1 MAGWKWIL
9 PALCA
14 VTTVA
19 LIATVFA
26 VFGFGSRPW
35 LGYWDAQTASTGSPF
50 VVRLTQVVPGG
61 AADRA
66 GLRDGDRI
74 DVRKLDVDARAGV
87 LFQPV
92 ATRSMTLPVMRGGN
106 TRTVR
111 FTPSTVYDLNSTLKI
126 VSDALWLFALF
137 WVLCCAWLIA
147 VRRWQMP
154 EAQYLCLTLVAIA
167 AGCVVPGRLVLPSGI
182 ACALQYFVVGILGC
196 ASAVFPV
203 VLAKRF
209 GAPSLA
215 QRVLD
220 VVIGVIVAVTLAGF
234 ASVSIGM
241 LSGSIDPLPFVFD
254 ASARILQLAIYVA
267 AAVAVIL
274 AVSRTPTS
282 ERARAAWL
290 LLPLPIALPLYYAL
304 IEGTYSAPSW
314 TVNAVLVIIAGVVML
329 TAAVAVTFAL
339 LARRVLDFQ
348 FIVGQ
353 ALVAGGVSAIVV
365 VAFVLL
371 EWLLGSVFA
380 GHATGIVANAAL
392 ALALGLSMRFIH
404 ARVDAFVDF
413 AFFHERREN
422 ERALRE
428 FAKEAAFV
436 TTSDDLLDAAMQ
448 KIRMHTDAR
457 AVSVLVN
464 GSQRYVARRYFG
476 DVAQEARE
484 NDAAI
489 LALKATHKPVD
500 LHRYAT
506 ALKGDL
512 ALPMLARGSVA
523 GVIVCGARAGGE
535 AYAPDEIEALAEFA
549 QGVGSALDSIG
560 RTGTSSGDDNAILRE
575 LCVEIRSLREA
586 IGRLTRG

>member
-1 MAGWKWIL
+1 M
-9 PALCA
+9 PTLCA
-14 VTTVA
+14 VTTAA
-19 LIATVFA
+19 LVATVFA

-35 LGYWDAQTASTGSPF
+35 LGYWDAQTASTGHPF
-50 VVRLTQVVPGG
+50 IVQLTQVVPGG
-61 AADRA
+61 AATRA
-66 GLRDGDRI
+66 GLRNGDRI
-74 DVRKLDVDARAGV
+74 DIRKLDVDERAGV

-92 ATRSMTLPVMRGGN
+92 ATRSITLPVTRNGN
-106 TRTVR
+106 ARTVR

-126 VSDALWLFALF
+126 LSDALWLFALF
-137 WVLCCAWLIA
+137 WALSCAWLIA

-167 AGCVVPGRLVLPSGI
+167 AGCIIPGRLVLPSGI
-182 ACALQYFVVGILGC
+182 SSALQYFAVGVVGC

-203 VLAKRF
+203 ALARRF
-209 GAPSLA
+209 GSPSLA
-215 QRVLD
+215 RRVLD
-220 VVIGVIVAVTLAGF
+220 VVIGVIVVITLAGF

-241 LSGSIDPLPFVFD
+241 LSVSIDPLPFVFD
-254 ASARILQLAIYVA
+254 ASARMLQLVIYVA
-267 AAVAVIL
+267 AAVAVSL
-274 AVSRTPTS
+274 AVARTPVS

-314 TVNAVLVIIAGVVML
+314 TVNAVLVIVAGIVML
-329 TAAVAVTFAL
+329 TAAAAVTFAL

-380 GHATGIVANAAL
+380 GHATGIVANVAL
-392 ALALGLSMRFIH
+392 ALSLGLSMRFIH
-404 ARVDAFVDF
+404 NRVDAFVDF
-413 AFFHERREN
+413 TFFHERREN

-436 TTSDDLLDAAMQ
+436 TTQDDLLDAAIQ
-448 KIRMHTDAR
+448 KIRIHTDAR
-457 AVSVLVN
+457 AGAVLVN

-476 DVAQEARE
+476 DATQEASE

-506 ALKGDL
+506 ALKGDV

-523 GVIVCGARAGGE
+523 GVIVCGPRAGGE

-560 RTGTSSGDDNAILRE
+560 RPGAPAGNDNAVLRE
-575 LCVEIRSLREA
+575 LCSEVRSLREA
-586 IGRLTRG
+586 IGKLTR